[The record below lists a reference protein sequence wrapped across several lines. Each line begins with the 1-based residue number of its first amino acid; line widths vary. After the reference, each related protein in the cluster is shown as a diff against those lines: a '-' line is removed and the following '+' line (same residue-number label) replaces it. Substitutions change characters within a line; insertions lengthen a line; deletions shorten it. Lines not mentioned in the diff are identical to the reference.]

1 VSEILSAEKWL
12 YTVLNNDTQLKAKA
26 KGIYSGLVPSGT
38 AFPLVYI
45 TLQRQDADLITNG
58 AHRVWATLHYAVRAV
73 DETGSWGSD
82 LKTIANRID
91 AVLHAA
97 SGSSSE
103 GTVYEC
109 VREQPFAIVEQ
120 ADGRQF
126 RHLGGLY
133 QLRVI

>member
-1 VSEILSAEKWL
+1 MSEILSAEQWL
-12 YTVLNNDTQLKAKA
+12 YNVLSADVQLMAKA
-26 KGIYSGLVPSGT
+26 TGVYSGVVSPEAT
-38 AFPLVYI
+38 FPLVYI

-58 AHRVWATLHYAVRAV
+58 AHRVWATLHYAVRGV
-73 DETGSWGSD
+73 GETGSWGGD
-82 LKTIANRID
+82 LATIADRID

-109 VREQPFAIVEQ
+109 VREQPLAIVEQ